1 MGFAIIILLVAASPI
16 ILLLVFSEIMAA
28 KEGSKLND
36 NPRKIS
42 KILGWVFFI
51 LLSIFLIYVATSEQG
66 NPRALSS
73 AIKLIN
79 SFFEFLK

>member
-1 MGFAIIILLVAASPI
+1 MGFAIIILLIAASPI
-16 ILLLVFSEIMAA
+16 IFILVFSEIMAA

-51 LLSIFLIYVATSEQG
+51 SLSIFLIYVATSEHG
-66 NPRALSS
+66 SSRALRS
-73 AIKLIN
+73 AFKLIN
-79 SFFEFLK
+79 SLFEFLK

>member
-1 MGFAIIILLVAASPI
+1 MGFAIIILLIAASPI
-16 ILLLVFSEIMAA
+16 IFILVFSEIMAA

-51 LLSIFLIYVATSEQG
+51 SLSIFLIYVATSEQG
-66 NPRALSS
+66 SSRALRS
-73 AIKLIN
+73 AFKLIN
-79 SFFEFLK
+79 SLFEFLK